1 MGNEVLWLLSL
12 RRIFWAERN
21 GRSFCYAAKI
31 VVVFIVCVTRRIFL
45 SLLRRNLLSQK
56 KRRNIDQA
64 KTKRFSISPAF
75 VRETKGC
82 AERGVN
88 FLMGAARAFLPR
100 KTQLRIVTPQNSPYF
115 ENTNNREKTH
125 SPFSPCDKNVI
136 RTLLLLSHDFFFREL
151 ESRKWISFYEP
162 PPPPPPRES
171 CENNFHERKV
181 ENEGNWAEEGQIKI
195 GQKKNRIP
203 SSCDRKKV

>member
-1 MGNEVLWLLSL
+1 MLWLLSL

-100 KTQLRIVTPQNSPYF
+100 KTQLRIVTPQNSPYS
-115 ENTNNREKTH
+115 EKTNTREKIKSVLH
-125 SPFSPCDKNVI
+125 ILLCDKKSNI
-136 RTLLLLSHDFFFREL
+136 RTFPLPSHDFFFREV
-151 ESRKWISFYEP
+151 ESRKRISF
-162 PPPPPPRES
+162 
-171 CENNFHERKV
+171 F
-181 ENEGNWAEEGQIKI
+181 
-195 GQKKNRIP
+195 
-203 SSCDRKKV
+203 